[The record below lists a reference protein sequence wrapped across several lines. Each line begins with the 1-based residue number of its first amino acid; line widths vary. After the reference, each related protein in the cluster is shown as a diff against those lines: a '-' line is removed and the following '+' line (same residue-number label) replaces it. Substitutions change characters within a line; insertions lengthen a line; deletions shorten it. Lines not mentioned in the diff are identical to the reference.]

1 MYIFILLVSAEVL
14 FDGGFSMGVSFKM
27 LLFFKTILNEKVL
40 EKLCRR
46 KFGWIR
52 NFASF
57 HNWVITGT
65 ICSAM
70 RSMISWWVRNFLS
83 FLLRSERT
91 FRWVLLFSRCSFLL
105 ALHLDWSLK
114 NADCI
119 SNVVCIFTN
128 LFSTLVGGLVGGS
141 RIFSAGFYFLLK
153 CTRGK
158 TLTRKN

>member
-14 FDGGFSMGVSFKM
+14 FEGGFSRGVSFKM

-52 NFASF
+52 NFASL

-65 ICSAM
+65 ICSAI
-70 RSMISWWVRNFLS
+70 RSMISWLVRNFLS

-91 FRWVLLFSRCSFLL
+91 FRWALFFSHCSFLL

-114 NADCI
+114 NTDCI
-119 SNVVCIFTN
+119 SNAVCIFTN
-128 LFSTLVGGLVGGS
+128 LFSTLVCGLVGGS
-141 RIFSAGFYFLLK
+141 SIFFSWFLFSLEMHK
-153 CTRGK
+153 R
-158 TLTRKN
+158 